1 MYRCPEQLDLWT
13 NYPIGT
19 KCDIWALGCIIYY
32 LCFQKH
38 PFEDSA
44 KLRIINANYI
54 FPNDSRYVCFHEI
67 IRGCLEIDPN
77 KRFDASMILDRLGA
91 ISETMGWSLK
101 GPVKL
106 KGKPIETPPTMT
118 PNESPMHTSH
128 TDATNQNGRSVPN
141 RPAPPRPVPINA
153 ATKNIPPPRPNAS
166 PALATR
172 NEHPQQNPINRDAN
186 AAGSSLFSF
195 SSIKDGAGSLLKNLK
210 DTSSKVLQQVQ
221 QAQQTSA
228 RSDLD
233 VSLITSR
240 VLVMPCPL
248 DNVDQLKVYA
258 ESRYQLNRVSV
269 YNLGPK
275 SCARLPPP
283 VRTIDCGGIYPMA
296 NKAPALAGIY
306 HFIDD
311 MFGFLNT
318 DPKSVIIIQSPD
330 NGGAMA
336 ANMVSSEQLTL
347 EHLSNEILN
356 NRFYIFRFVHY

>member
-1 MYRCPEQLDLWT
+1 MQLASITTPMYRCPEQLDLWT

-44 KLRIINANYI
+44 KLRIINANYVL
-54 FPNDSRYVCFHEI
+54 PGDSRYVFFHEI
-67 IRGCLEIDPN
+67 IKGCLEIDPK
-77 KRFDASMILDRLGA
+77 KRFDVSMILDRLGA
-91 ISETMGWSLK
+91 ISETKGWPLK

-106 KGKPIETPPTMT
+106 EGKPIQTPPTMT
-118 PNESPMHTSH
+118 PNDSPMHLEQIDLAS
-128 TDATNQNGRSVPN
+128 QNGRSAPN
-141 RPAPPRPVPINA
+141 RPAPPRPAHMNA
-153 ATKNIPPPRPNAS
+153 GIKSIPPPRPNAS
-166 PALATR
+166 AALVTR
-172 NEHPQQNPINRDAN
+172 NEHPQQSTTMQQHAMNRDAT
-186 AAGSSLFSF
+186 AAGPSLFSF
-195 SSIKDGAGSLLKNLK
+195 SSIKDGAGSLFKNLK

-221 QAQQTSA
+221 QAQQTAA

-233 VSLITSR
+233 ISLITSR
-240 VLVMPCPL
+240 ILVMPCPL
-248 DNVDQLKVYA
+248 DSVEQLRVYV

-275 SCARLPPP
+275 YCVRLPPP

-296 NKAPALAGIY
+296 NKAPALASIY

-311 MFGFLNT
+311 MFGFLNA

-336 ANMVSSEQLTL
+336 ANMVSSK
-347 EHLSNEILN
+347 
-356 NRFYIFRFVHY
+356 V

>member
-44 KLRIINANYI
+44 KLRIINANYVL
-54 FPNDSRYVCFHEI
+54 PSDSRYVCFHEI
-67 IRGCLEIDPN
+67 IKGCLEIDPN
-77 KRFDASMILDRLGA
+77 KRFDVSMILDRLGA
-91 ISETMGWSLK
+91 ISETKGWPLK

-106 KGKPIETPPTMT
+106 KGKPIETPPTIT
-118 PNESPMHTSH
+118 PNESPMHTTQH
-128 TDATNQNGRSVPN
+128 IDAANQNGRSAPN
-141 RPAPPRPVPINA
+141 RPAPPRPVPMIA
-153 ATKNIPPPRPNAS
+153 VGTRNIPPPRPNAA

-172 NEHPQQNPINRDAN
+172 NEQLQQSMVQPNPMNRDAN

-195 SSIKDGAGSLLKNLK
+195 SSIKDGAGSLFKNLK

-221 QAQQTSA
+221 QAQQTSV

-233 VSLITSR
+233 ISLITSR
-240 VLVMPCPL
+240 ILVMPCPL
-248 DNVDQLKVYA
+248 DSVDQLKVYV

-275 SCARLPPP
+275 YCPRLPPP

-311 MFGFLNT
+311 MFGFLNA

-336 ANMVSSEQLTL
+336 ANMVS
-347 EHLSNEILN
+347 NE
-356 NRFYIFRFVHY
+356 F